1 VFFVSV
7 ASKGLNV
14 PTSSLFATLTRWA
27 VNVADKGFTGRRFR
41 PKHGKT
47 RRSFVSVAAKGVTED
62 EFVSVAD
69 KRLGRIRGGT
79 EAGFE

>member
-1 VFFVSV
+1 MFFVSV
-7 ASKGLNV
+7 ADKGVTEAILV
-14 PTSSLFATLTRWA
+14 S
-27 VNVADKGFTGRRFR
+27 VADKGFTGRRFR
-41 PKHGKT
+41 LKHGKT